1 MQKVTFSDG
10 IKVSNAKVTIDGVD
24 YPVTP
29 ARYNGTTPLSST
41 VMNTMQDNI
50 EDAIDQN
57 VNNIGGKE
65 YDNTA
70 TYDVGDIVKYQ
81 GQLYICTT
89 AITTAEAWNSNHW
102 QATDV
107 LSSAGGN
114 EIAIGTS
121 SDITG
126 KTKIFVEESTQR
138 LKYKDSTTGQFEDI
152 AGDEVFIGD
161 EEDAPDSTKLLVDT
175 EDDSWN
181 NIGTEVVDTLSGNEA
196 NRAPSVRAVKQKA
209 TTSQDG
215 LMSKEDKTKLDKI
228 ELTETIESS
237 SSLAVNDT
245 FQIPSEFLNARMVL
259 IRFNRYAQAGT
270 LLADT
275 KGIKEY
281 NFGNGCII
289 WRGTE
294 SYWRFKISS
303 SGLITYTGTNDE
315 NFEPYIAVTPIY

>member
-1 MQKVTFSDG
+1 MLKVNFQDG
-10 IKVSNAKVTIDGVD
+10 TKVSSAKVTIDEVD

-29 ARYNGTTPLSST
+29 ARYNGATPLSST

-57 VNNIGGKE
+57 VNNIGGKD
-65 YDNTA
+65 YDATS

-89 AITTAEAWNSNHW
+89 AITTAEAWNNNHW

-114 EIAIGTS
+114 EIAIGS
-121 SDITG
+121 ASDITG

-161 EEDAPDSTKLLVDT
+161 EEDAPDSTKIIVDT

-196 NRAPSVRAVKQKA
+196 NRAPSVRAVNEISNVQVLQLNLVPNEEYIDSNNFLTWGIRIGKLVYITVEFGWKKVFTNSDN
-209 TTSQDG
+209 TT
-215 LMSKEDKTKLDKI
+215 
-228 ELTETIESS
+228 
-237 SSLAVNDT
+237 V
-245 FQIPSEFLNARMVL
+245 F
-259 IRFNRYAQAGT
+259 
-270 LLADT
+270 
-275 KGIKEY
+275 
-281 NFGNGCII
+281 
-289 WRGTE
+289 
-294 SYWRFKISS
+294 IS
-303 SGLITYTGTNDE
+303 GFPTNLITSAYVYPTDTISGHRYRMHIREGNLLNWWASTNGINYGDSANKVQRLE
-315 NFEPYIAVTPIY
+315 ILGYLQK

>member
-29 ARYNGTTPLSST
+29 ARYNGATPLSST

-57 VNNIGGKE
+57 INNIGGKE

-81 GQLYICTT
+81 GQLYICIT

-161 EEDAPDSTKLLVDT
+161 EQDAPESTKLLVDT

-181 NIGTEVVDTLSGNEA
+181 NIGTEVVDTLAGNEA
-196 NRAPSVRAVKQKA
+196 NRAPSVRAVNEISNVQVLQLNLVPNEEYIYNTDFIFSGFRIGKLVYIVVDFGWKKVFEPSNN
-209 TTSQDG
+209 TT
-215 LMSKEDKTKLDKI
+215 
-228 ELTETIESS
+228 
-237 SSLAVNDT
+237 A
-245 FQIPSEFLNARMVL
+245 F
-259 IRFNRYAQAGT
+259 
-270 LLADT
+270 
-275 KGIKEY
+275 
-281 NFGNGCII
+281 
-289 WRGTE
+289 
-294 SYWRFKISS
+294 IS
-303 SGLITYTGTNDE
+303 GFPTNLITSHYVYPTDAISGHRYRMYIKKGNLLNWWANTNDINYGDSANKVQRLE
-315 NFEPYIAVTPIY
+315 ILGYLKK